1 MKKQSNPHPP
11 DGVEKPK
18 QPPAP
23 PKLSESTE
31 TAGYVTISMTDL
43 CRMYAVAYHEGHHDT
58 VEAQYTDVFP
68 VDMDTY
74 HEETVREFLDEL

>member
-1 MKKQSNPHPP
+1 MKTNQDYHACKCGYQKKHCRCP
-11 DGVEKPK
+11 GVSK
-18 QPPAP
+18 
-23 PKLSESTE
+23 STE

-74 HEETVREFLDEL
+74 HEETVREFLDER

>member
-31 TAGYVTISMTDL
+31 TAGYVDDLVLLVRRLVHRLNQCSPTDPL
-43 CRMYAVAYHEGHHDT
+43 VNKALDYLRRNGH
-58 VEAQYTDVFP
+58 QSSIGF
-68 VDMDTY
+68 
-74 HEETVREFLDEL
+74 